1 MHTDNRFLAPLIS
14 IETDSPCW
22 AALAMPGKSPRF
34 NSRNSEEIVFEGRNI
49 LCDNHWFPLNAFM
62 FGLPNDTDD
71 AMKQPLDLLNPLKN
85 TKVLYVPSF
94 FTTVADTRM
103 PSGRGLSACELR
115 QFQWEFFSKTSNQS
129 PEFSELRDRS
139 RTYFTV
145 ASEVLCHPSGSHAH
159 GPSFY

>member
-1 MHTDNRFLAPLIS
+1 ML
-14 IETDSPCW
+14 
-22 AALAMPGKSPRF
+22 GKSPRF
-34 NSRNSEEIVFEGRNI
+34 NFRNREETVFEGRNI

-62 FGLPNDTDD
+62 VGLPNDTDD

-145 ASEVLCHPSGSHAH
+145 GSDVFRHLGGSHAH
-159 GPSFY
+159 GPSFQ